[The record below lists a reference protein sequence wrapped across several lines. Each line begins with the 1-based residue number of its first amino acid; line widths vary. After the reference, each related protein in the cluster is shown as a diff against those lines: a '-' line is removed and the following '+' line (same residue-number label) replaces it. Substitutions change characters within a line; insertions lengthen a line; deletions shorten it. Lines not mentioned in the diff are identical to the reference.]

1 MLSIDHDNT
10 LMCLFFWNVNF
21 ENFTMPLIKLDFCVW
36 FWVILTK
43 SCVIWR
49 FQNQKSIFGEL
60 PIGEYDVFDSGE
72 VNFLCCSVHFFEF
85 KKFEFDFFCWTQG
98 KCLPLQLSIFKL
110 SCKISIFTTK
120 KKLALSSLFLSS
132 LSLRLFAASAAL
144 SHDALSLSRNLLRS
158 SLSTLY
164 LYLSL
169 SLSLSLW
176 KKIMNLCRCVLWV
189 FCVTAKR
196 ERNFFFTHSCRK
208 SLFSHRRRL
217 TIESLYSTC
226 ICSSVS
232 LSLWL

>member
-1 MLSIDHDNT
+1 MQIEDST
-10 LMCLFFWNVNF
+10 
-21 ENFTMPLIKLDFCVW
+21 
-36 FWVILTK
+36 TK
-43 SCVIWR
+43 IREDPRSNLWGPHSGVL
-49 FQNQKSIFGEL
+49 NPAA
-60 PIGEYDVFDSGE
+60 PIYNSLCEIVYDSGE

-164 LYLSL
+164 LYLYLYL

-176 KKIMNLCRCVLWV
+176 KKNYEFV
-189 FCVTAKR
+189 
-196 ERNFFFTHSCRK
+196 
-208 SLFSHRRRL
+208 
-217 TIESLYSTC
+217 
-226 ICSSVS
+226 
-232 LSLWL
+232 